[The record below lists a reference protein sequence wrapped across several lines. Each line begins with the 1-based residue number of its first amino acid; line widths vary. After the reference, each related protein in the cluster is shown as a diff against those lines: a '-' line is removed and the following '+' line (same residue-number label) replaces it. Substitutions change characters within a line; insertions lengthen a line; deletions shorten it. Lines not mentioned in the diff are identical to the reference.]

1 MLGRSDGSS
10 SSSEASDRG
19 TQFATQSGGTK
30 VSIDKFVDRF
40 IDHSKKLAAKRKS
53 GNLDEK
59 FVTNVRIV
67 VRQVAEEHRR
77 ERVFSF
83 LRSTVETD
91 QAAKVTEFY
100 IAWCQL
106 TSLLDDD
113 EQSSC
118 RLAGLRLALEVLCT
132 HPLFALYV
140 SGLYDQFLK
149 QTELCDSGQIK
160 SLLETHAETLK
171 MLDLSSWWTDCTL
184 VLLNHL
190 LKNEEITNDGQ
201 VISSKSYVRELV
213 YDWMIQAATSDV
225 FGAVVL
231 VLQNL
236 SMDDLIEKF
245 LEESASEEILFEEQR
260 PLLTRKCINL
270 TRIVN
275 GKRLPSL
282 LREIVA
288 AWLKKSGV
296 PPALELVSCVHQ
308 MVKVVESHQN
318 IGKAWCAMFKSE
330 PGFIMCSEFGFLVT
344 LGLCKIDRYKA
355 ATITELTK
363 AFQRLWNFRENVN
376 EFGWIEN
383 SGLGEVVDVVEDQVT
398 CLVQRI
404 GEDLEALEL
413 LSEPLVQLL
422 RSLLRLPSTKEVT
435 IVDGRVADGC
445 PLWLFASKV
454 LVKLIITRRKEL
466 GTHLAMILESIST
479 SSASLAL
486 VHVDMLVDIIRNCT
500 LDVLNNWRE
509 LEGLFKNIC
518 QIQRDVAVSLI
529 RCLMP
534 VINNRSQLREQLLQ
548 SVKGNLLDSRRATAV
563 IPILMLLFRSFSRR
577 PQAVSGSQMSQS
589 FATFS
594 SQSLQA
600 MGCKRKADETV
611 CLEVI
616 GLLKRC
622 LTQWTPTKKAV
633 YLGFA
638 EEGTRNS
645 AMTGQC
651 LDLLVCHAAT
661 APEWKADA
669 MVVSAGGAV
678 TLVEPMPQLV
688 QAMQCLLSEE
698 VVADAA
704 RTQTQIGVNVQTSAN
719 TLIDSW
725 VLKASSEDVHDL
737 GVDKLSEWNPATPV
751 GSANLLFAR
760 MMLNLYDVLVEHV
773 WSQFMEKHSLTSV
786 DRIVALLGRRKEL
799 DEVLQEK
806 YVRRKEVKVGT
817 NEAGPSLDLK
827 QADILINGRTLSQ
840 ILENTVPEESSSTD
854 VLNDVNC
861 ELLDWAIDRV
871 VSLSQSLLDG
881 FHPLHSMLCGSST
894 MITIAGYLLDYYTG
908 TNCANWIESREISSP
923 SKTKAL
929 EAYSNIIQY
938 MSTKYR
944 SQPTKILAIWKQ
956 SDLNATLSKGGEKTL
971 TTNGSLVRH
980 CHMFM
985 TKLLPAVL
993 TKDRR
998 EGEEKKRIGLELER
1012 QAKFMFKICAS
1023 LMRIMDNP
1031 KCYMTMFKFTIGV
1044 LEKNTVENNAT
1055 LRELLKWLCT
1065 LAMKC
1070 TDTDHAVERA
1080 LNTIADDLVQVL
1092 SEDGDQCKYSFVE
1105 AASQATICDFLAS
1118 SIDNSLVAVRAVISF
1133 AGAFQAKDQRMDE
1146 VLSAALNKC
1155 DHCCELTS
1163 RLLPLH
1169 SQFAVQKE
1177 RLVQTLTT
1185 LFSAVQEPVD
1195 LMLSNVK
1202 SVPEMIEWKS
1212 LSILSKLLKERLQ
1225 AIMAVADEHVGIF
1238 NPEEVKDSRKKKN
1251 VKRDEV
1257 IYVKYVR
1264 AREALQSRLL
1274 MVSEALKEERL
1285 NFQVKKNTIGMRDFR
1300 INVNTLKTRV
1310 EQNESD
1316 DQPRKKKRRAT
1327 QSMGGGDEQENE
1339 EDATRTTPIGVEKMA
1354 MDTIFDFDNQNY
1366 VSEVI
1371 SFRQFFE
1378 EAVRSRILLNNSG
1391 IREGDENC
1399 WSTDL
1404 FRPYRHVFPIT
1415 GDDVRTSKRLVDSLI
1430 SDLRHPTRQYNFNK
1444 DDGRGQMA
1452 VPKDARLQC
1461 MRVLLMEHESRRNPQ
1476 YCSIVL
1482 RTMQYDRFHTAVICH
1497 SARKRSTALVKEEE
1511 STDGFSDTTQP
1522 VVTTESDPSPP
1533 ALPPN
1538 QEEQKLILNG
1548 GGPYPPPNPQLT
1560 TNSFH
1565 YDLCSAP
1572 IFNDFSQA
1580 PSTSSASFGVFD
1592 RSPPELMPTNE
1603 MMDGT
1608 QVDMKFENPI
1618 YDSYPCSSP
1627 NGKVDDIS
1635 DPLTNNPW
1643 YSDYEPGSYYGTDY
1657 FSGTEWDPIS
1667 SSIPFMD
1674 EANCEDAYGY
1684 QDVGQG
1690 SPLIKEEVED
1700 YYEYGQA
1707 THNYLDI
1714 PHHQQY
1720 IEEENN
1726 RLDEGR
1732 ADNSYFFANAS
1743 QQTTAAPESGTAL
1756 IKKEVEVGDQYEQ
1769 PAQHLLDISHQQQGI
1784 PAKISR
1790 LDESCAGAD
1799 SCMPSPNDSQQSVVA
1814 PEPASAPIK
1823 KKIED
1828 DYEYEQATQNCSNV
1842 PDQQRAEVDGVK
1854 QLPSDSQQTVTAPG
1868 PSTAVI
1874 KMEVA
1879 DDYEYEQVTQNCSDT
1894 SHQQHCTPAKIGRL
1908 DVSCTGADD
1917 FKPFLNDSQQIVA
1930 APELC
1935 TAVITKEVEDDCE
1948 YEEATQNFVD
1958 IAQQQQGKPEKMDE
1972 NCVDV
1977 DGCKP
1982 FPSDC
1987 QQTVAESGSESALVK
2002 KVDEACK
2009 KQTTA
2014 AAGPGTSVIKKE
2026 VEDDNEYGQATQNSV
2041 LTSHQLQGKSEKISR
2056 SDESCV
2062 SANGFKPSGDSHQG
2076 VAAPGGS
2083 TAVIKEEVKDD
2094 HEYRQATQNQQQ
2106 QQVGPAKGESTA
2118 DVTPPRSGTAVIK
2131 KEMNM
2136 GRRPKISIS
2145 SRIDQQ
2151 RERAPQVWQHQDQD
2165 TAVMESEA
2173 EDGFEYQHTEQQQ
2186 AMMSN
2191 SANPSPQQQE
2201 IMQRNHLGES
2211 TADVIVSRS
2220 GTAVIKKEVED
2231 DYEYGQATQN
2241 QQQQDRPAEGESTA
2255 SVAAPGS
2262 GTAVMESEAEDEY
2275 EYQHVEQQQPMTSN
2289 SANPSP
2295 QQQETMEPNHLGEIT
2310 ADVAAPESG
2319 TAVIKQEVEDEYRQA
2334 VQEMM
2339 DVSQQQQVK
2348 PSRFSGLEEILACV
2362 AAPEPST
2369 APIKQE
2375 IEDRDQHAT
2384 QHQPTATNPTDPFP
2398 QQQETLMEPDHL
2410 NDIVVMASVHL
2421 GYPRPLE
2428 RHEIRLG
2435 RLMKVL
2441 DRFLILGSNTLKDLK
2456 NVIECSSDN
2465 HVFEDVSGRPVTNED
2480 FCKNRYPSSFFFF
2493 HDTFYIDLEP
2503 VGAKDITRE
2512 TREWLADRGFGET
2525 KVAYMNTTRIIDL
2538 KCRLGAPYLYV
2549 HVGGCEH
2556 LISFNNIALRD
2567 EHHPVGSYPFP
2578 IYERNSRRIAC
2589 AGCKELTAEW
2599 LVWNHEA
2606 IPTPVEFFCDDCYKD
2621 FNYDVN
2627 GRKIFTFNAAP
2638 LYGRRNRRTDLADP
2652 ANDTPMKSE
2661 PSTSSTSG
2669 DMSLTD

>member
-1452 VPKDARLQC
+1452 VPKDARLQ
-1461 MRVLLMEHESRRNPQ
+1461 
-1476 YCSIVL
+1476 
-1482 RTMQYDRFHTAVICH
+1482 YDDVQ
-1497 SARKRSTALVKEEE
+1497 EEE

-1522 VVTTESDPSPP
+1522 VVTTD
-1533 ALPPN
+1533 
-1538 QEEQKLILNG
+1538 
-1548 GGPYPPPNPQLT
+1548 PPPNPQLT

-1790 LDESCAGAD
+1790 LD
-1799 SCMPSPNDSQQSVVA
+1799 
-1814 PEPASAPIK
+1814 
-1823 KKIED
+1823 
-1828 DYEYEQATQNCSNV
+1828 
-1842 PDQQRAEVDGVK
+1842 
-1854 QLPSDSQQTVTAPG
+1854 
-1868 PSTAVI
+1868 
-1874 KMEVA
+1874 
-1879 DDYEYEQVTQNCSDT
+1879 
-1894 SHQQHCTPAKIGRL
+1894 
-1908 DVSCTGADD
+1908 VSCTGADD

-2118 DVTPPRSGTAVIK
+2118 
-2131 KEMNM
+2131 
-2136 GRRPKISIS
+2136 
-2145 SRIDQQ
+2145 
-2151 RERAPQVWQHQDQD
+2151 
-2165 TAVMESEA
+2165 
-2173 EDGFEYQHTEQQQ
+2173 
-2186 AMMSN
+2186 
-2191 SANPSPQQQE
+2191 
-2201 IMQRNHLGES
+2201 
-2211 TADVIVSRS
+2211 
-2220 GTAVIKKEVED
+2220 
-2231 DYEYGQATQN
+2231 
-2241 QQQQDRPAEGESTA
+2241 

-2295 QQQETMEPNHLGEIT
+2295 QQQETMEPNH
-2310 ADVAAPESG
+2310 
-2319 TAVIKQEVEDEYRQA
+2319 
-2334 VQEMM
+2334 
-2339 DVSQQQQVK
+2339 
-2348 PSRFSGLEEILACV
+2348 
-2362 AAPEPST
+2362 
-2369 APIKQE
+2369 
-2375 IEDRDQHAT
+2375 
-2384 QHQPTATNPTDPFP
+2384 
-2398 QQQETLMEPDHL
+2398 
-2410 NDIVVMASVHL
+2410 
-2421 GYPRPLE
+2421 
-2428 RHEIRLG
+2428 
-2435 RLMKVL
+2435 LMKVL

-2525 KVAYMNTTRIIDL
+2525 KVAYMNTTR
-2538 KCRLGAPYLYV
+2538 
-2549 HVGGCEH
+2549 
-2556 LISFNNIALRD
+2556 
-2567 EHHPVGSYPFP
+2567 
-2578 IYERNSRRIAC
+2578 
-2589 AGCKELTAEW
+2589 W